1 MWRGRSSTAG
11 RGRYAASAPRFSR
24 SASAAAVLGAALLGI
39 LVPTVTRVGPE
50 AAEQVTVEL
59 AAAPAVAAQANV
71 AVRPGAL
78 AVLVADATEP
88 LLISRAGDAHALDD
102 APDLGSVPT
111 AAVDPASVLASGFV
125 RPVEG
130 TITSRYG
137 PRFHPILQVW
147 KLHTG
152 IDIGAACGTPVKA
165 VKDGKVSF
173 VGTAGGYG
181 NRVVVD
187 HGNGLATTYN
197 HFSAYAATA
206 GLQVRQGQIIGYVGT
221 TGLSTGC
228 HLHFE
233 VVVNGSIVD
242 AGPYLDL
249 APAPK
254 VVIPPAV
261 AATTPPP
268 PAPTP
273 PAAPR
278 AATPTPPPAPP
289 PPASTPPA
297 TTPLP
302 PAGDHDHPAADVEHH
317 GASDHDDSAAD
328 LETASAST
336 TTRTTTRTRRRRPN
350 RRSPSHRPR
359 ARRRTRRHPP
369 VDLLATTAP

>member
-1 MWRGRSSTAG
+1 M
-11 RGRYAASAPRFSR
+11 
-24 SASAAAVLGAALLGI
+24 
-39 LVPTVTRVGPE
+39 
-50 AAEQVTVEL
+50 
-59 AAAPAVAAQANV
+59 
-71 AVRPGAL
+71 
-78 AVLVADATEP
+78 ADATEP
-88 LLISRAGDAHALDD
+88 LLIARAARRPRPRRRAGSGLRGDGGGRPGQRSRVRLR
-102 APDLGSVPT
+102 APGRGHDHL
-111 AAVDPASVLASGFV
+111 AV
-125 RPVEG
+125 R
-130 TITSRYG
+130 

-173 VGTAGGYG
+173 VGIAGGYG

-261 AATTPPP
+261 TATTPPP
-268 PAPTP
+268 PAPPP
-273 PAAPR
+273 PATPR
-278 AATPTPPPAPP
+278 AATPALHRRLHRLRRRPRRPTDPSA
-289 PPASTPPA
+289 
-297 TTPLP
+297 
-302 PAGDHDHPAADVEHH
+302 DHDHPAADLEHH
-317 GASDHDDSAAD
+317 GASDHDDSTPHD
-328 LETASAST
+328 DDGERLDDDSDHNPTTTTKTTQPPVSKPPTPSPTAVEEPSTPSTSST
-336 TTRTTTRTRRRRPN
+336 TT
-350 RRSPSHRPR
+350 
-359 ARRRTRRHPP
+359 
-369 VDLLATTAP
+369 AP

>member
-1 MWRGRSSTAG
+1 MWRGRSSRAG

-24 SASAAAVLGAALLGI
+24 SASAAAALGAALLGI
-39 LVPTVTRVGPE
+39 LVPTLTRVGPE

-59 AAAPAVAAQANV
+59 AAAPAAGQANS

-173 VGTAGGYG
+173 VGIAGGYG

-261 AATTPPP
+261 TATTPPP
-268 PAPTP
+268 PAPPP
-273 PAAPR
+273 PATPR

-297 TTPLP
+297 TTPP
-302 PAGDHDHPAADVEHH
+302 PTTTTQPPTSSTTAPPTTTTQPPTTT
-317 GASDHDDSAAD
+317 
-328 LETASAST
+328 TASAST
-336 TTRTTTRTRRRRPN
+336 TTRTTTRT
-350 RRSPSHRPR
+350 
-359 ARRRTRRHPP
+359 TTKTTQPP
-369 VDLLATTAP
+369 VSKPPTPSPTAVEEPSTPSTSSTTTAP